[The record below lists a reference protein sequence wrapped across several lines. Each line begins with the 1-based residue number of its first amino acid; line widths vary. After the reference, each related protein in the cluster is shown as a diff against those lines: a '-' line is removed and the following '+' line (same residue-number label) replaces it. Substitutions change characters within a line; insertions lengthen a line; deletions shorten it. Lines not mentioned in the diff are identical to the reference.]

1 MRCYVAFFTT
11 FARNETINLN
21 ERYMKRL
28 LGYVTAILILLFN
41 ITPSHAVLKGY
52 NVNETVI
59 MLRSELK
66 VFAEQ
71 VNSIQ
76 DDFVVAR
83 GQYLAKMDEFGKEI
97 ASAMLSLYSQQEQYT
112 FGTAYAAEIAQKL
125 CDDFYSNELPIQLW
139 KSSYDRAQ
147 ERCRLLYNADRKSV
161 V

>member
-11 FARNETINLN
+11 FARNDTINLN

-97 ASAMLSLYSQQEQYT
+97 ASTMLSLYSQQEQYI
-112 FGTAYAAEIAQKL
+112 FGNAYASENAKKL
-125 CDDFYSNELPIQLW
+125 CKKFYNEELPI
-139 KSSYDRAQ
+139 KSW
-147 ERCRLLYNADRKSV
+147 EDRKSV